1 MDVGVLGNVDSPAF
15 VTGTLKRFDAGRLT
29 STIKPMPIVVPK
41 NRPPTTPGE
50 IIQEEFLVPLDMS
63 QAELARSMNVPTNR
77 ISQLISGKRA
87 LTAET
92 ALRLEA
98 VLGIDAGT
106 WMNLQTAC
114 DIWNAKKVT
123 PTRGLRRL
131 EALKTA

>member
-1 MDVGVLGNVDSPAF
+1 
-15 VTGTLKRFDAGRLT
+15 
-29 STIKPMPIVVPK
+29 MPIVVPK
-41 NRPPTTPGE
+41 NRPPTMPGE
-50 IIQEEFLVPLDMS
+50 IIQEEFLLPLDMS
-63 QAELARSMNVPTNR
+63 QAELARAMGVPTNR

-106 WMNLQTAC
+106 WMNLQATC
-114 DIWNAKKVT
+114 DIWEAKKVK

-131 EALKTA
+131 KALKSA

>member
-1 MDVGVLGNVDSPAF
+1 
-15 VTGTLKRFDAGRLT
+15 
-29 STIKPMPIVVPK
+29 MPIVVPK

-63 QAELARSMNVPTNR
+63 QAELARAMGVPTNR

-106 WMNLQTAC
+106 WMNLQAAC
-114 DIWNAKKVT
+114 DIWHAKKAK
-123 PTRGLRRL
+123 PARGLQRL
-131 EALKTA
+131 AALKTA

>member
-1 MDVGVLGNVDSPAF
+1 
-15 VTGTLKRFDAGRLT
+15 
-29 STIKPMPIVVPK
+29 MPIAVPK

-50 IIQEEFLVPLDMS
+50 IIQEEFLVPLGSS
-63 QAELARSMNVPTNR
+63 QAELARAMGVPTNR

-106 WMNLQTAC
+106 WMNLQAAC
-114 DIWNAKKVT
+114 DIWEARKGM
-123 PTRGLRRL
+123 PARGLSRL
-131 EALKTA
+131 KALKIA

>member
-1 MDVGVLGNVDSPAF
+1 
-15 VTGTLKRFDAGRLT
+15 
-29 STIKPMPIVVPK
+29 MPIVVPK

-50 IIQEEFLVPLDMS
+50 IIQEEFLAPLGMS
-63 QAELARSMNVPTNR
+63 QAELARAMSVPTNR
-77 ISQLISGKRA
+77 IPQLISGKRA

-106 WMNLQTAC
+106 WMNLQAAC
-114 DIWNAKKVT
+114 DIWNAKKVK

>member
-1 MDVGVLGNVDSPAF
+1 
-15 VTGTLKRFDAGRLT
+15 
-29 STIKPMPIVVPK
+29 MPIVVPK

-63 QAELARSMNVPTNR
+63 QAELARAMGVPTNR

-106 WMNLQTAC
+106 WMNLQAAC
-114 DIWNAKKVT
+114 DIWNAKRRK
-123 PTRGLRRL
+123 PARGLQRL

>member
-1 MDVGVLGNVDSPAF
+1 
-15 VTGTLKRFDAGRLT
+15 
-29 STIKPMPIVVPK
+29 MPIVVPK

-63 QAELARSMNVPTNR
+63 QAELARAMGVPTNR

-106 WMNLQTAC
+106 WMNLQAAC
-114 DIWNAKKVT
+114 DIWNAKRHK
-123 PTRGLRRL
+123 PARGLQRL

>member
-1 MDVGVLGNVDSPAF
+1 
-15 VTGTLKRFDAGRLT
+15 
-29 STIKPMPIVVPK
+29 MPIVVPK

-63 QAELARSMNVPTNR
+63 QAELGRAMGVPTNR
-77 ISQLISGKRA
+77 ISQLISGKRT

-114 DIWNAKKVT
+114 DIWNAKKVK
-123 PTRGLRRL
+123 PARGLQRL
-131 EALKTA
+131 AALKTA